1 MSTMAQADKI
11 AAFLAF
17 LLGAPFAFMMVRGF
31 AEGEVRR
38 REIPLRAM
46 LGDEAFEAFREG
58 EQSKLHYY
66 GNDRLAPDFTL
77 NDANGKP
84 WKLSDHRGKTVVMN
98 FWTVTCQP
106 CVEEMPSFEQLAM
119 VAAERDDLEVV
130 AVTTDK
136 AWADVK
142 SLFKPG
148 SKLKVLFD
156 PTKSI
161 VREKYGTRLFPETW
175 VIDPDGVIRVRVDGQ
190 RDWSSPVVLDMI
202 QSINS

>member
-1 MSTMAQADKI
+1 MGTSASARHGSPIHYNTALNEHDGTRRQDCRLSRLPFGSPVCLHDGARLCRGRSAQKA
-11 AAFLAF
+11 
-17 LLGAPFAFMMVRGF
+17 
-31 AEGEVRR
+31 
-38 REIPLRAM
+38 
-46 LGDEAFEAFREG
+46 
-58 EQSKLHYY
+58 KLHYY

-84 WKLSDHRGKTVVMN
+84 WKLSDQRGKTVVMN

-106 CVEEMPSFEQLAM
+106 CVEEMPSFEQLAL

-136 AWADVK
+136 TWADVK

-156 PTKSI
+156 PTKSV

-202 QSINS
+202 QGLNH